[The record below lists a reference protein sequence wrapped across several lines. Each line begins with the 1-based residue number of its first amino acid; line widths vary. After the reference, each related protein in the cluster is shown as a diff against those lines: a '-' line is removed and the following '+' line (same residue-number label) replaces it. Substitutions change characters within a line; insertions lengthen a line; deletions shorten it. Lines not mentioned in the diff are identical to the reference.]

1 LQKYILRDIIYPYKR
16 LFEGD
21 IMKIVILDSYTT
33 NPGDLSWEFLEKYAD
48 EVVIYER
55 TSESEVISRAK
66 GAQILIINKTV
77 LGKAELDALAP
88 ELKYIGLQSTGYNV
102 VDLDTAGENGVTV
115 CNIPAYSTNAVAQ
128 QVFAFILHF
137 ANKIDMHSES
147 VHNGDWCACPDFCY
161 WKSPLTE
168 LDGKTLGII
177 GFGSIGSRV
186 AEIGE
191 AFGMKILVN
200 SRTKKDLST
209 FKNAENAD
217 LDTLLKNSDF
227 VTCHCPLTAETTGL
241 INKETISKMKKTAVL
256 INTSRGPVVDENAL
270 AAALNNDEI
279 GGAAVD
285 VLSAEP
291 AKKDNPL
298 LTAKNC
304 VITPHIA
311 WAAKETRA
319 RLVSVLEENLKC
331 YLSGNVQNKVN

>member
-1 LQKYILRDIIYPYKR
+1 
-16 LFEGD
+16 
-21 IMKIVILDSYTT
+21 M
-33 NPGDLSWEFLEKYAD
+33 
-48 EVVIYER
+48 
-55 TSESEVISRAK
+55 
-66 GAQILIINKTV
+66 
-77 LGKAELDALAP
+77 
-88 ELKYIGLQSTGYNV
+88 
-102 VDLDTAGENGVTV
+102 
-115 CNIPAYSTNAVAQ
+115 
-128 QVFAFILHF
+128 
-137 ANKIDMHSES
+137 
-147 VHNGDWCACPDFCY
+147 
-161 WKSPLTE
+161 
-168 LDGKTLGII
+168 DGKTLGII

>member
-1 LQKYILRDIIYPYKR
+1 
-16 LFEGD
+16 
-21 IMKIVILDSYTT
+21 MKIVILDSYTT
-33 NPGDLSWEFLEKYAD
+33 NPGDLSWDFLKNYAD
-48 EVVIYER
+48 DVVIYER
-55 TSESEVISRAK
+55 TSASDVISRAK
-66 GAQILIINKTV
+66 GADILIINKTV
-77 LGKAELDALAP
+77 LGKNELDALAP

-102 VDLDTAGENGVTV
+102 VDLEAANKNDVTV

-137 ANKIDMHSES
+137 ANKIDMHSDS

-161 WKSPLTE
+161 WKSPLAE

-191 AFGMKILVN
+191 AFGMKILVH
-200 SRTKKDLST
+200 SRTKKDLSS
-209 FKNAENAD
+209 FKNAENTD
-217 LDTLLKNSDF
+217 LNTLLENSDF
-227 VTCHCPLTAETTGL
+227 ITCHCPLTAETTGL
-241 INKETISKMKKTAVL
+241 INKNTISKMKKTAVL
-256 INTSRGPVVDENAL
+256 INTSRGPVVDESAL
-270 AAALNNDEI
+270 AEALNHERI
-279 GGAAVD
+279 AGAAVD
-285 VLSAEP
+285 VLSVEP
-291 AKKDNPL
+291 AKRDNPL

-331 YLSGNVQNKVN
+331 YLDGKPQNKVN